1 MLKPGR
7 GPNPGFFTLL
17 VCWRSGSAVVQR
29 RGEHFPDGS
38 PKGQQPGGLAA
49 PQLQGQGERPAG
61 GLDPAAFWAR
71 AGAFFLLPA
80 MQATSTLLR
89 SSNTRQ
95 RKAGQSVRQLVLFSL
110 PEPIGSCW
118 DLICPEEA
126 WEQPLRWA
134 V

>member
-1 MLKPGR
+1 MSTPPR
-7 GPNPGFFTLL
+7 
-17 VCWRSGSAVVQR
+17 VV
-29 RGEHFPDGS
+29 
-38 PKGQQPGGLAA
+38 GQQG
-49 PQLQGQGERPAG
+49 QGQGERPVGITECTFRCHSG
-61 GLDPAAFWAR
+61 GLDPASYWAR
-71 AGAFFLLPA
+71 VGAFFLLPA

-89 SSNTRQ
+89 SSSTKQ
-95 RKAGQSVRQLVLFSL
+95 PKAVPATTAARQLVLFSL

>member
-1 MLKPGR
+1 MH
-7 GPNPGFFTLL
+7 
-17 VCWRSGSAVVQR
+17 R

-38 PKGQQPGGLAA
+38 PKRQQPDALAA
-49 PQLQGQGERPAG
+49 PQRQGQGERPAG
-61 GLDPAAFWAR
+61 GLDPAACWAPE
-71 AGAFFLLPA
+71 GAFFLLPA

-89 SSNTRQ
+89 SSSTRQ
-95 RKAGQSVRQLVLFSL
+95 RKAGQSVKQLVLFSL